1 MAPKKVT
8 QTGAAFREYLEK
20 ELPTSRARA
29 EFYSDVEKIRS
40 IAKLFSVLED
50 WRDQSNLPK
59 AEIARRLRKQPP
71 AISRWFSSDDPNPT
85 IKTLIDL
92 CSSMNLHVRVVLEPR
107 KRGIQMPALDVDFQ
121 VPETP
126 RWESA
131 RAK

>member
-1 MAPKKVT
+1 MPPKKVT
-8 QTGAAFREYLEK
+8 ETGAAFREYLEK
-20 ELPTSRARA
+20 ELPTPRARA
-29 EFYSDVEKIRS
+29 QFYSDVEKIRS
-40 IAKLFSVLED
+40 IAKLFSVLEG

-71 AISRWFSSDDPNPT
+71 AISRWFSSEDPNPT

-107 KRGIQMPALDVDFQ
+107 KPGSQSSALDVDFKIGEM
-121 VPETP
+121 PS
-126 RWESA
+126 WESA